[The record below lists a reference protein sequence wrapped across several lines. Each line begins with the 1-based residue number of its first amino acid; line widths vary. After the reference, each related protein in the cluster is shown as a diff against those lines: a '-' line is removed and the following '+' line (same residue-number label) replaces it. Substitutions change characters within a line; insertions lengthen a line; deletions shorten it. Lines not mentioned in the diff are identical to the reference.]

1 MNQEKKRGKHQ
12 ENDAIKRI
20 INLAQMA
27 KENKHHKNP
36 EEDIDSSKRNYKQL
50 ESTFEVLYSEMQK
63 EDLTMREEALC
74 EVIRTVM
81 KKMRHL

>member
-1 MNQEKKRGKHQ
+1 MYQEKKGAKYQ

-27 KENKHHKNP
+27 KEKKHKNP
-36 EEDIDSSKRNYKQL
+36 EEDSDSSKRNHKQL

-63 EDLTMREEALC
+63 EELSMREEALC